1 MLTNVGAGGG
11 AAAAPVA
18 GGAAAAEAAPA
29 AAEEEKKKEEGAFDT
44 IVCARCVRML
54 TSCREGGVGR
64 GHGLRFLRLN
74 AFFPFLFLLFRFLV
88 FLLYPLPADDF
99 QKLEKKKIKAGRSDG
114 RWALCACWH
123 HGEGSK
129 KKNVSVVGRL
139 GRRIPRWDVYLS
151 VCSLRAS

>member
-64 GHGLRFLRLN
+64 GHGLRSLRLN

-99 QKLEKKKIKAGRSDG
+99 QKLEKKKNQGREI
-114 RWALCACWH
+114 RWT
-123 HGEGSK
+123 
-129 KKNVSVVGRL
+129 L
-139 GRRIPRWDVYLS
+139 GAVRML
-151 VCSLRAS
+151 ASW